1 MRLVSDRTGQP
12 VCGQCTA
19 AKRPLAR
26 MKGLLGTDGLE
37 AGHGLLLPRTRS
49 IHTFFMRFPIDAIFL
64 DRDMRV
70 LSLRAN
76 LKPWRMAASR
86 RAKYV
91 LELPAG
97 ECERHEIVAGD
108 VLMMQETD
116 V

>member
-49 IHTFFMRFPIDAIFL
+49 I
-64 DRDMRV
+64 RDMRV